1 MYIMKDYKQD
11 VRITSLDASIHTHNA
26 SFDVGIAKT
35 SSSTTWDV
43 PCPSNENNSWT
54 HMQVLC

>member
-1 MYIMKDYKQD
+1 
-11 VRITSLDASIHTHNA
+11 LDASIHTHNA